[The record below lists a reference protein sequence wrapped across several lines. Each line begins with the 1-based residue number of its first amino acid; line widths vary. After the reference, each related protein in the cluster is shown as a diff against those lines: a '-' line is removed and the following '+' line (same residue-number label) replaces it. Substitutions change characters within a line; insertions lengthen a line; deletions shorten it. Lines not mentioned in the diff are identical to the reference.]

1 MRTAT
6 DAFVQAWPGRW
17 TVALGCTVARGVAGQ
32 SVHRVST
39 ERVNTMPFQRPVNRI
54 TTTSLAALT
63 ARPKPY
69 DVSDAAVPGLILRIA
84 PTGRKSWLLRF
95 KWQGKPSRIKVGVF
109 PKIGIAQAR
118 ELALTHRRELEAGI
132 DPRQAERP
140 GAQNPSRVRA
150 LPKPDAAE
158 SNCAATG
165 NVITIDQIGRSADP
179 LFIPKPPSDDK
190 HSVHFLVYEFV
201 EFYVKPS
208 REVPEEVIRILKKDV
223 LPYFPN
229 RDARTVSSRE
239 ITDRL
244 DAIVARGAPVMANR
258 TAPILSQ
265 MFAFGVH
272 RSIVLNNPVS
282 LLFKPGGKER
292 ACERVLTETECH
304 AFLHGVEFVCIA
316 PVRYHTLMVLLLT
329 LVRIGSLA
337 KAEWAEFNFDRKEW
351 RIPAAHDKERRE
363 HVVPLTDWAIKHL
376 LSLKSLSKNSRYV
389 LPKQRTGKKERPCS
403 AQIISRSLLRSRE
416 RFQVIGIAPFT
427 PHDLRR
433 TGRTFMSMLN
443 VDINISELVL
453 NHTPG
458 KIIGVYDLWDF
469 VPQKREALERLESYY
484 KSILSRPAPCPNA
497 RQLLQ
502 LWKSDRRKVSVRT
515 LRSPAAAK
523 QAGVA
528 DKNKLR

>member
-1 MRTAT
+1 
-6 DAFVQAWPGRW
+6 
-17 TVALGCTVARGVAGQ
+17 
-32 SVHRVST
+32 
-39 ERVNTMPFQRPVNRI
+39 MPFQRPVNRI

-63 ARPKPY
+63 ARAKAY
-69 DVSDAAVPGLILRIA
+69 DVSDSAVTGLLLRIA

-118 ELALTHRRELEAGI
+118 ELALAHRRELEAGI
-132 DPRQAERP
+132 DPHQAERP
-140 GAQNPSRVRA
+140 GAKKPVRVRA
-150 LPKPDAAE
+150 IPKPVAAE
-158 SNCAATG
+158 KNSLATSNAIA
-165 NVITIDQIGRSADP
+165 DYQKAESADP
-179 LFIPKPPSDDK
+179 LFIQKPPADDK

-244 DAIVARGAPVMANR
+244 DAIVARGAPVMVNR

-272 RSIVLNNPVS
+272 RSIVVNNPVS

-316 PVRYHTLMVLLLT
+316 PVRYHTLMLLLLT

-376 LSLKSLSKNSRYV
+376 LALKALSQNPRYL
-389 LPKQRTGKKERPCS
+389 LPKQRTGKKEWPCS

-416 RFQVIGIAPFT
+416 RFQAIGIAPFT

-433 TGRTFMSMLN
+433 TGRTFMSMLS

-453 NHTPG
+453 NHNLG
-458 KIIGVYDLWDF
+458 KIIGVYDLWEF
-469 VPQKREALERLESYY
+469 VPQKREAREKLGSYY
-484 KSILSRPAPCPNA
+484 ASLLARAAPPPTRAN
-497 RQLLQ
+497 
-502 LWKSDRRKVSVRT
+502 
-515 LRSPAAAK
+515 
-523 QAGVA
+523 
-528 DKNKLR
+528 